1 MPDQTHRFLSPVSAC
16 LQAIRQWRS
25 KPSRRRC
32 RLWSSGDRLE
42 DRQLLTPLL
51 ISLAAENASGEDDSM
66 NPQLSGNGRFVAFQ
80 SDADNLVTSNG
91 TDDNGGRDV
100 FVRDLETDT
109 TVLISATASG
119 AAGNG
124 GSFQP
129 SISDDGRFVA
139 FASFATDLV
148 SDATFAGGP
157 QVFLRDRDAD
167 GNGIFDE
174 PDGSRTIL
182 ITRDA
187 TAPEF
192 SANNN
197 SGGSALGDQW
207 ATRPVISGDGSSI
220 VFGSASTRLLDPEG
234 GVTDLFV
241 DVDLYRADAP
251 YGGGV
256 QLVSVND
263 SGTAAAV
270 APGAGVAW
278 APSVDR
284 RGEVIAFDS
293 NNVDLVAGDD
303 EGFSDVF
310 VSTGGSAVRISES
323 DSGKG
328 GNGDSREPIVSRN
341 GRHVVFRSEADN
353 LVPGDNNGVSDLFVV
368 DLDLDE
374 VKLVSRSRDPDSES
388 ATANAMSPGAT
399 GYVKNGYAISSNG
412 RFIVFSSTATDLLDA
427 SLGITDTNG
436 TSDVFVL
443 DRDADQDFVFDE
455 TQPGS
460 TRTIPVSVNASGL
473 AMSNSSAFTGGSN
486 AVSISDDGRYVVF
499 TSPGTDL
506 VDGGSTGTAVYIRD
520 LEAGVTQLVGETG
533 TVEALMAFT
542 ASAFDTEPLRTI
554 FASGNDLDAAVSDTN
569 IALDLFEYTAAI
581 DIDMRSVVG
590 DGYDLLEIQYTIE
603 NEAASQSFEIGI
615 YRSRDGLF
623 DPETDTLLD
632 TILITGTDLD
642 QGGHSL
648 IREIGSGPDQV
659 MLPGAGIA
667 ETDDDYQLLFV
678 ADHEDILVEFD
689 ADAFNDDNVARFQ
702 NLYHLPG
709 GPVFAH
715 GRTGIRV
722 QNDQL
727 TVTEID
733 LATTEV
739 RLGLDTYTYDPAD
752 VTGVRFRGHEGH
764 DQAQG
769 GGTPDAFFG
778 GSGNDS
784 LAGGPGDD
792 LLYGGIDEDKLIGE
806 AGFDTIADGMGDDF
820 VDVGPDGGD
829 VISTPGS
836 DDIFI
841 GAGDD
846 SHLDFSLAN
855 HSIDLE
861 LDLDNDLNLDGLLD
875 AIQTVDLDGN
885 TIQLL
890 GGFRNFTGSLFDD
903 RLSIP
908 NSVIFD
914 TDDLLIV
921 LDGFDGDD
929 IINIDVG
936 GRKADWTGRDLVIDS
951 GATIRLNSFEDFSI
965 VNFAPVTIDNSDLG
979 YADTGFFD
987 SNPQFAQ
994 GVNGGVRFSAA
1005 GSGNAATWTFTDLPP
1020 GPLQVASTW
1029 THAPDRASNAPLTIR
1044 SGSDALAV
1052 VTRNLE
1058 QPPDDF
1064 TADGF
1069 HWETLTLLPNF
1080 SGGNLTVELTD
1091 STADEFVVA
1100 DAIRI
1105 EPAGEKRLLDD
1116 DSPHTTTTGGQR
1128 VDGPGL
1134 LGGQRVF
1141 PAGPAT
1147 TVATWDLSH
1156 LLADPRFVAGR
1167 HELFADWAGLSGAA
1181 TNAQFRIVN
1190 AGAAPIV
1197 THMDQSLDA
1206 GDGVTSGT
1214 SLGVFDLDA
1223 RETLS
1228 VTLDSNPTGPVIADA
1243 IFLRPAAEIVTLLF
1257 DDDIDSAPI
1266 VFAAED
1272 PVFLGSL
1279 PHVADG
1285 DYPVRT
1291 VHIRND
1297 GPKLLTLGQAT
1308 VSGPYTI
1315 SQPAAT
1321 VPPNSSTAVRISL
1334 NPNQIGA
1341 QSGWLTIPT
1350 DAPGGPLVIN
1360 LTSEVVADSTP
1371 PEGQVTADIH
1381 RATDQQVSVEV
1392 RFISLTDS
1400 FFERIGMDLDLQLH
1414 LETDAGLQPL
1424 DFSPSP
1430 LIVSGEQS
1438 LVTLDELS
1446 VLEPGAGGILQ
1457 LEATPVDAAGNRGE
1471 TSRHRLHVMPH
1482 PDLTVQIP
1490 PFEESIE
1497 LFGDD
1502 IFSISV
1508 EPTED
1513 VPLRSTE
1520 LLVNGQ
1526 VVDTSSSAP
1535 FISQLTPFPADR
1547 QSTLQGR
1554 ATDVFGNVAFTELIT
1569 ITPDHFGHI
1578 SGQKWHDQN
1587 GNGRR
1592 DAGEPGLDGWTL
1604 EILDEDG
1611 LLLKNVV
1618 TQSIDLNEDGL
1629 IDPVTERGL
1638 YTTAIAAGR
1647 YTVQEAGRAG
1657 WRQTSPHPSAVAT
1670 RARELDVEFDFSA
1683 TRSDFLNWGGR
1694 QEKWFFGRRDRQ
1706 WFFVV
1711 PDGTVLAWDGSGPD
1725 NLTGREVGQL
1735 NTAYYDDIRLIHAAP
1750 PAGSLPVQVLAG
1762 QTTADVS
1769 FGNSETAAIAGQS
1782 WHDANRN
1789 GVRDAGE
1796 SGVSGRTI
1804 RLFDADGQ
1812 LVQTTV
1818 TANRDLN
1825 GDDVIDPETEAGH
1838 FLFAQLATGQFTLS
1852 EDLPDGWTPTS
1863 PDPLLWQRAREL
1875 DQSRSLRQTRS
1886 DFRNWGS
1893 LDERWVLGDDG
1904 WYFITPDGRF
1914 YQWDGSP
1921 RTALTGTLIA
1931 ILNRSFWQNIT
1942 RLTAPPVDLRHSVS
1956 VPDVSR
1962 RTIDFGSVA
1971 D

>member
-1 MPDQTHRFLSPVSAC
+1 MPNQPHRFLSPVTAC
-16 LQAIRQWRS
+16 LQALRQWRS
-25 KPSRRRC
+25 KPLRRTR
-32 RLWSSGDRLE
+32 RLWSNGDRLE
-42 DRQLLTPLL
+42 DRQLLTPQL
-51 ISLAAENASGEDDSM
+51 ISLAAENAAGEDDSM

-91 TDDNGGRDV
+91 TDDNGRRDV
-100 FVRDLETDT
+100 FVRDLESGT
-109 TVLISATASG
+109 TVLISITPSG

-139 FASFATDLV
+139 FASFASDLV
-148 SDATFAGGP
+148 SDVTFVGGP

-278 APSVDR
+278 APSVDH

-293 NNVDLVAGDD
+293 NNVDLVADDD

-328 GNGDSREPIVSRN
+328 GNGDSREPMVSRN

-374 VKLVSRSRDPDSES
+374 VRLVSRSRNPDGES
-388 ATANAMSPGAT
+388 VTANAMSPGAT
-399 GYVKNGYAISSNG
+399 GYVENGYAISSNG
-412 RFIVFSSTATDLLDA
+412 RFIVFSSTATDLLDP

-455 TQPGS
+455 PQPGS
-460 TRTIPVSVNASGL
+460 TRTIPVSVNASGT
-473 AMSNSSAFTGGSN
+473 AMSNSSVFTGGSN
-486 AVSISDDGRYVVF
+486 AVSVSDDGRYVVF

-520 LEAGVTQLVGETG
+520 LEAGVTQLLGETG

-542 ASAFDTEPLRTI
+542 ESVFNSEPLRTV
-554 FASGNDLDAAVSDTN
+554 FASGEDLDATVSDTN
-569 IALDLFEYTAAI
+569 IALDLFEYTAAV
-581 DIDMRSVVG
+581 DIDMRGVVG

-603 NEAASQSFEIGI
+603 NAAAADSFEIGV

-678 ADHEDILVEFD
+678 ADHENILKEFD

-702 NLYHLPG
+702 NIYHLPG
-709 GPVFAH
+709 GAVFAH
-715 GRTGIRV
+715 GRTGVRA
-722 QNDQL
+722 QNDRL

-739 RLGLDTYTYDPAD
+739 QLGLSVYTYDPAL

-764 DQAQG
+764 DQAEG
-769 GGTPDAFFG
+769 GGTSDAFFG

-792 LLYGGIDEDKLIGE
+792 LLDGGIDDDKLIGD
-806 AGFDTIADGMGDDF
+806 AGFDIIADGMGDDF
-820 VDVGPDGGD
+820 VDLGPDGG
-829 VISTPGS
+829 VIISTPGS

-841 GAGDD
+841 GAADD
-846 SHLDFSLAN
+846 SQLDFSLAD

-861 LDLDNDLNLDGLLD
+861 LDLDGLLD
-875 AIQTVDLDGN
+875 SIQTVDIDAN

-890 GGFRNFTGSLFDD
+890 GGFRNLTGSLFDD

-908 NSVIFD
+908 NSAIFD
-914 TDDLLIV
+914 TDDLLIE

-929 IINIDVG
+929 VIDIDVG
-936 GRKADWTGRDLVIDS
+936 GRQASWNGRDVIIDS
-951 GATIRLNSFEDFSI
+951 GPTIRLNNFEDISI
-965 VNFAPVTIDNSDLG
+965 VNFAPVTLDNSDLG
-979 YADTGFFD
+979 YTDTGFFD
-987 SNPQFAQ
+987 SDPQFSQ

-1005 GSGNAATWTFTDLPP
+1005 GSGNTATWTFTDLPP
-1020 GPLQVASTW
+1020 GPLRVASTW
-1029 THAPDRASNAPLTIR
+1029 THAPDRASNTPLTVR
-1044 SGSDALAV
+1044 SGNDTLAV
-1052 VTRNLE
+1052 VTRNQE
-1058 QPPDDF
+1058 RQPDDF
-1064 TADGF
+1064 TADSF
-1069 HWETLTLLPNF
+1069 HWETLALLPEF
-1080 SGGNLTVELTD
+1080 SGGDLTVELTD
-1091 STADEFVVA
+1091 IADEFVVA
-1100 DAIRI
+1100 DAVRI
-1105 EPAGEKRLLDD
+1105 ESVGDERLIDD
-1116 DSPHTTTTGGQR
+1116 ESPDVTKTGGQR
-1128 VDGPGL
+1128 VDGHGL

-1141 PAGPAT
+1141 PAGPAS

-1156 LLADPRFVAGR
+1156 LLADHRFVSGQY
-1167 HELFADWAGLSGAA
+1167 ELLADWAGLPGAA
-1181 TNAQFRIVN
+1181 TTAQFRVLN
-1190 AGAAPIV
+1190 AGAAPVV
-1197 THMDQSLDA
+1197 TQVDQSQDA
-1206 GDGVTSGT
+1206 GAGVTTGT
-1214 SLGVFDLDA
+1214 SLGVFDVDA
-1223 RETLS
+1223 RATLS
-1228 VTLDSNPTGPVIADA
+1228 VTLDSNPTGTVIADA
-1243 IFLRPAAEIVTLLF
+1243 IFLRPTAKIATFLF
-1257 DDDIDSAPI
+1257 DDDIDAEPI

-1285 DYPVRT
+1285 EHPIRT

-1297 GPKLLTLGQAT
+1297 GPGRLTLGQAT

-1315 SQPAAT
+1315 TQPAVT
-1321 VPPNSSTAVRISL
+1321 VPPNATTTITVSL

-1341 QSGWLTIPT
+1341 QSGRLTIP
-1350 DAPGGPLVIN
+1350 ANIPGGSLVID
-1360 LTSEVVADSTP
+1360 LTSEVVADITP
-1371 PEGQVTADIH
+1371 PEGQITAAINRTADL
-1381 RATDQQVSVEV
+1381 QVAVEV

-1414 LETDAGLQPL
+1414 HETDAGLLPL
-1424 DFSPSP
+1424 DFAQSP
-1430 LIVSGEQS
+1430 LTVSGRDTR
-1438 LVTLDELS
+1438 VILDELS
-1446 VLEPGAGGILQ
+1446 LPDPDFGGILQ

-1471 TSRHRLHVMPH
+1471 TSRHRLHVMPP
-1482 PDLTVQIP
+1482 PDLKVQIP
-1490 PFEESIE
+1490 PFEESIN
-1497 LFGDD
+1497 LFGEDVL
-1502 IFSISV
+1502 SISV
-1508 EPTED
+1508 EPTEE

-1520 LLVNGQ
+1520 LLVDGR
-1526 VVDTSSSAP
+1526 VVDTISTAP
-1535 FISQLTPFPADR
+1535 FINQLPAFPSDR

-1554 ATDVFGNVAFTELIT
+1554 TTDVFGNTALTDLIT

-1604 EILDEDG
+1604 EILDADG
-1611 LLLKNVV
+1611 LLLQNVI
-1618 TQSIDLNEDGL
+1618 TQSIDLNDDGV

-1638 YTTAIAAGR
+1638 YTTAIAPGQ
-1647 YTVQEAGRAG
+1647 YTVQEAGRDG

-1683 TRSDFLNWGGR
+1683 TGSEFLNWGGR
-1694 QEKWFFGRRDRQ
+1694 QEKWFYGRKDRQ
-1706 WFFVV
+1706 WFFVI

-1725 NLTGREVGQL
+1725 NLTGRDVGKL
-1735 NTAYYDDIRLIHAAP
+1735 SAAFYDDIRLIHQAAS
-1750 PAGSLPVQVLAG
+1750 AGSIAVQVMSG

-1769 FGNSETAAIAGQS
+1769 FGNSQAAAIGGQS
-1782 WHDANRN
+1782 WHDVNGN

-1796 SGVSGRTI
+1796 TGVNGRTI
-1804 RLFDADGQ
+1804 RLFDVDGQ
-1812 LVQTTV
+1812 LVQTAV
-1818 TANRDLN
+1818 TANVDLN
-1825 GDDVIDPETEAGH
+1825 GDDVIDPEKEAGH

-1852 EDLPDGWTPTS
+1852 EDLPDGWTQTS
-1863 PDPLLWQRAREL
+1863 PDPVLWQRAREL
-1875 DQSRSLRQTRS
+1875 DQSRNLRQTRS
-1886 DFRNWGS
+1886 DFRNWGG
-1893 LDERWVLGDDG
+1893 LDERWLFGDDG

-1931 ILNRSFWQNIT
+1931 ALNRSFWLNIT
-1942 RLTAPPVDLRHSVS
+1942 RLTAPAADLRHSVS

-1962 RTIDFGSVA
+1962 QTVDFGSVA